1 MEENIL
7 EQIPDFKLHKKQT
20 ITICTF
26 LTGPLVAGFLIAENF
41 NQLNEKRN
49 AIKTWIFT
57 ICFTIILLC
66 SIIFIPALDKIPNFL
81 FALFYAMLASYCVRH
96 FQQAKINLHQQKGG
110 QFFSPWRAILASFIS
125 LVLMIGL
132 ILLIVVIAE
141 PGFFD
146 EPI

>member
-7 EQIPDFKLHKKQT
+7 DQLPDFKLHKKQT

-49 AIKTWIFT
+49 VIKTWILT
-57 ICFTIILLC
+57 IFFTIILLF
-66 SIIFIPALDKIPNFL
+66 SIFIPAFDNIPNFL
-81 FALFYAMLASYCVRH
+81 FAVFHAMVAAYCVQR
-96 FQQAKINLHQQKGG
+96 FQQAKIVLHQQKGG
-110 QFFSPWRAILASFIS
+110 QFFSVWRAVLASFIGLVVMMGLIF
-125 LVLMIGL
+125 LVLI
-132 ILLIVVIAE
+132 IAE
-141 PGFFD
+141 PGIFD

>member
-7 EQIPDFKLHKKQT
+7 EQLPDFKLHKKQT

-41 NQLNEKRN
+41 NQLNEKKN
-49 AIKTWIFT
+49 AIKTWIIT
-57 ICFTIILLC
+57 ICFTIILFC

-81 FALFYAMLASYCVRH
+81 FALFYAMLASYCVQH
-96 FQQAKINLHQQKGG
+96 FQQAKIILHQQKGG
-110 QFFSPWRAILASFIS
+110 QFFSTWRAILASFIS

-132 ILLIVVIAE
+132 ILLILIIAE